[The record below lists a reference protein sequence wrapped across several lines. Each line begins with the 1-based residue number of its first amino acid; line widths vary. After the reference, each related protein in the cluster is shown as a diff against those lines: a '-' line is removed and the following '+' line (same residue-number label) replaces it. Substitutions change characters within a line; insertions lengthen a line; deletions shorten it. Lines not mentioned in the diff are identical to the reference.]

1 MPSAWAE
8 SDVANQR
15 PVTRM
20 DALQSTFTV
29 RTFQWFAML
38 ALCLAF
44 LAARAF
50 AGDSGSEIALLIEAG
65 GQQHMITSGALDA
78 LPRVTVQVSFHGDD
92 PQDIPALALSS
103 VLALAGV
110 KAEELH
116 NNELGRVVLVEAS
129 DGYTVACGIAELD
142 PNISGRQVLI
152 SSRETLKGRS
162 WRILVPGDGRGARWV
177 RDLRRIRVIEPGALR
192 P

>member
-1 MPSAWAE
+1 
-8 SDVANQR
+8 
-15 PVTRM
+15 M
-20 DALQSTFTV
+20 DTLERTFTGK
-29 RTFQWFAML
+29 TFWSPALL
-38 ALCLAF
+38 ALGLAL
-44 LAARAF
+44 LASRIF
-50 AGDSGSEIALLIEAG
+50 AGDSGGDIALLIEAG
-65 GQQHMITSGALDA
+65 GQQHMITTSALDA

-92 PQDIPALALSS
+92 PEDIPALTLPS

-129 DGYTVACGIAELD
+129 DGYAVAFGIAELD
-142 PNISGRQVLI
+142 PNISGRQVFI
-152 SSRETLKGRS
+152 SSRERPQGRS

-177 RDLRRIRVIEPGALR
+177 RDVARIRVIEPVAPR